1 MYCLLPSISIIAM
14 DPQNFGFFPN
24 AQNFAVINSQF
35 TEVTG
40 FSIMYVKCVD
50 NSDS

>member
-14 DPQNFGFFPN
+14 DP
-24 AQNFAVINSQF
+24 QNFAVINSQF

-40 FSIMYVKCVD
+40 FSIMYVNVLITLTHR
-50 NSDS
+50 